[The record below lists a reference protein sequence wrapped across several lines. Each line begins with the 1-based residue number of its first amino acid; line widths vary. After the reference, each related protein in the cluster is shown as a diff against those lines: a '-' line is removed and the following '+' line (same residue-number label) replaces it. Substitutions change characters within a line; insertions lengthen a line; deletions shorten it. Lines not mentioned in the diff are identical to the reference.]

1 MSAATPTEALRQKV
15 VTGLAWSVV
24 RNWGNRFITLGVF
37 VLLARL
43 LEPAQMGLFAAAV
56 AVLAIVDIFIEQGF
70 GDAIV
75 QRRTLSTAQVN
86 AAFYV
91 TLMLASLAYA
101 ALFAAAP
108 MIERRMHTEG
118 LATLLRWAGVAMLI
132 NAFGSCQQAML
143 RREFDYK
150 WLALRVLMATGVAG
164 AVAATC
170 AVMGLG
176 VWSLVVQ
183 YLVFSVL
190 NVGLMWLRP
199 RWRPTREVDAA
210 GLRELLRYGSS
221 VLGTRLLEYGNVR
234 FIELFLAATLGP
246 VALGIYMV
254 GARIH
259 QTLMLLLISS
269 FMDVSLSAFARLAD
283 RMDEFRRAYY
293 RATEATGALVMPCFV
308 VTALLA
314 PELTVLAFGQKWADS
329 AFVLRVLGAVGA
341 LQVVQYLNHAA
352 ISARGRPDIALA
364 LNGLKAAMAVVALLV
379 SRGEDLH
386 GVVLAFAIGQVLATL
401 GSLYLG
407 GRVLEAPL
415 AEVARRLAPSATACL
430 AMVAVVSALRLV
442 DDVAQLPLALRTALL
457 LTAAALSYLGCWR
470 LLAPDQMRAVF
481 ALVGAPRAG
490 RFLVRRR

>member
-1 MSAATPTEALRQKV
+1 MSVTSPIEGLQRKV
-15 VTGLAWSVV
+15 VSGLAWSVV
-24 RNWGNRFITLGVF
+24 RNWGNRLITFALF

-56 AVLAIVDIFIEQGF
+56 AVLAIVDILIEQGF

-75 QRRTLSTAQVN
+75 QRRTLTRAEVN

-91 TLMLASLAYA
+91 TIVLAALAYA

-108 MIERRMHTEG
+108 LIERQMQTEG
-118 LATLLRWAGVAMLI
+118 LATILRWAGVAMLV
-132 NAFGSCQQAML
+132 NAFGSCQHAML
-143 RREFDYK
+143 RREFEYR
-150 WLALRVLMATGVAG
+150 WIALRVLVATAIAG
-164 AVAATC
+164 AVAAAC
-170 AVMGLG
+170 ALMGLG

-183 YLVFSVL
+183 YLVFSAL

-199 RWRPTREVDAA
+199 GWVPGREVDRT

-234 FIELFLAATLGP
+234 FIEVFLAATLGP

-283 RMDEFRRAYY
+283 RMDEFRRVYY
-293 RATEATGALVMPCFV
+293 RAIEAVGALVMPCFV
-308 VTALLA
+308 VAALLA
-314 PELTVLAFGQKWADS
+314 PELIVIAFGAKWGES

-341 LQVVQYLNHAA
+341 LQVVQYLNQAA
-352 ISARGRPDIALA
+352 ISARGRPDLA
-364 LNGLKAAMAVVALLV
+364 FWLNGLKAAMAVVALLL
-379 SRGEDLH
+379 SHGQDLSH
-386 GVVLAFAIGQVLATL
+386 VVIAFAAGQVLATVVT
-401 GSLYLG
+401 LYLG

-415 AEVARRLAPSATACL
+415 MEVVRRLAPCATACL
-430 AMVAVVSALRLV
+430 AMVAAVSGLRLV
-442 DDVAQLPLALRTALL
+442 PDVALLPLPLRGALL
-457 LTAAALSYLGCWR
+457 LTAAVIAYLGSWR
-470 LLAPDQMRAVF
+470 LLAPAQMRGVLAM
-481 ALVGAPRAG
+481 ARQ
-490 RFLVRRR
+490 R

>member
-1 MSAATPTEALRQKV
+1 MTATTPQEALRQKV

-56 AVLAIVDIFIEQGF
+56 AVLAIVDVLIEQGF

-75 QRRTLSTAQVN
+75 QRRTLTTAQVN

-91 TLMLASLAYA
+91 TIVLATLAYA
-101 ALFAAAP
+101 VLFAAAP
-108 MIERRMHTEG
+108 MLERRMQTEG
-118 LATLLRWAGVAMLI
+118 LATILRWAGVAMLV

-183 YLVFSVL
+183 YLVFALL
-190 NVGLMWLRP
+190 NVGLLWLRP
-199 RWRPTREVDAA
+199 RWHPTREVDAA
-210 GLRELLRYGSS
+210 GLRELFRYGSS
-221 VLGTRLLEYGNVR
+221 VLGMRLLEYGNVR
-234 FIELFLAATLGP
+234 FIEIFLAATLGP
-246 VALGIYMV
+246 AALGVYMV

-283 RMDEFRRAYY
+283 RMDDFRRVYY
-293 RATEATGALVMPCFV
+293 RATEAAGALVTPCFV
-308 VTALLA
+308 ATALLA
-314 PELTVLAFGQKWADS
+314 PELTVLAFGEKWADS

-352 ISARGRPDIALA
+352 ISARGRPDIVLA
-364 LNGLKAAMAVVALLV
+364 LNGLKAGMAIVALLA

-386 GVVLAFAIGQVLATL
+386 GVVIAFAIGQVLATV

-415 AEVARRLAPSATACL
+415 IEVARRLAPSATACL
-430 AMVAVVSALRLV
+430 AMVAAVTGLRLV
-442 DDVAQLPLALRTALL
+442 DDIALLPLLVRTTML
-457 LTAAALSYLGCWR
+457 LTVAVLTYLGCWR
-470 LLAPDQMRAVF
+470 LLAPDQMRAV
-481 ALVGAPRAG
+481 LT
-490 RFLVRRR
+490 LVRRR